1 MLTTKKQ
8 KNSFS
13 LVVVYADYHEHPAK
27 YQFLGPTL
35 ELLFHS
41 REAASQHFSKLMPVL
56 SVKLSLL
63 TKKHKNP

>member
-35 ELLFHS
+35 EQLP
-41 REAASQHFSKLMPVL
+41 Q
-56 SVKLSLL
+56 
-63 TKKHKNP
+63 